1 MAYKFLNSLTV
12 INSTFSSYNSGG
24 TANDS
29 LRISS
34 SNLGASFGVQNTNAS
49 GFAGIEY
56 IDNSGSVKVF
66 TGFNNSNGQEFR
78 FNNIASGGYIDF
90 LIGGTTGIKLFNNR
104 NVTIGSATDGGQKLQ
119 VVGDT
124 KITGATSA
132 GNYSLS
138 VYNSSNAISFYV
150 RGFGDALLAGTL
162 FLGTQNGPNFISNGT
177 LGITSSQGTGNQF
190 IRFTHNNG
198 NNAIRILS
206 NSVIELNPV
215 AGNVLIGT
223 TTDNGAKLQVSGTS
237 SFAGDV
243 ALNGNRLYIGSV
255 LGNTVLRPISTTN
268 LQLFNANAGA
278 GLFLDAN
285 GYVQI
290 GQSNAVNWAYFSAS
304 GTTIYG
310 TTTLSTLAGT
320 GTRMVVADATGIL
333 STQAV
338 PTGTITGSGTTNY
351 VSKWSS
357 SSSLTNSVLYDDGT
371 NLGIGTTTP
380 NRKLTISNS
389 GDALIGLNTITNGIS
404 TIGANF
410 SGSFIVYDDTASTY
424 RLVVKQTT
432 GNVGIGTESPSW
444 KLVVSDN
451 GGAGLEINP
460 NTSSNAVGIYS
471 YDRINSAYRTLNLEA
486 SKYVFGVGNVLIGT
500 STDAGFKLDVNG
512 DIRTQTGYIRGAN
525 SDADL
530 RLDGTVGSQLRYG
543 GQKVLLNSADAYI
556 YTANTARLYINNAGN
571 VGIGTTSPQA
581 KLHLSQSSGNTESII
596 EAIGGTPIF
605 TMLGTSSSVPLFGF
619 NGTGLRIGSVTGA
632 NAAGFSELMRITS
645 AGNVGIGTSS
655 PGSKLEISGPTGSYS
670 SGIGFTPT
678 GTGAR
683 VYRTYIGTNGFF
695 YFDDASAGATRI
707 TLSASGNLG
716 IGTNNPDYF
725 ATSGR
730 TILSLNG
737 ASSSLLE
744 FKVGDVFQ
752 SYIYNSGSTFEFY
765 SSNRFDFYTAGVARL
780 VIAPSGN
787 VLIGTLTDNGSKL
800 QVAGNATLGQGQ
812 NRPVTYDSNGGNF
825 RITANPSGWATGYFF
840 NGSSGTFRG
849 GFGAYGDFDNTIYH
863 WIGDDYNIPTMTLYP
878 NQGNVGISTTSPAQ
892 KLDVNGLIRT
902 NRTSNTDGGVVFGTV
917 GTYLYGADSG
927 GYLATYTSNTERM
940 RIASNGVATIN
951 NLGGSGTRMVV
962 ADASG
967 TLSTQAIPGGGAIKA
982 YGSWQSNNTQLSPA
996 NNFPT
1001 PVIYDVVNFNNNISV
1016 DLDFAS
1022 QYTLITM
1029 LVDGVFNIQ
1038 FSFQFRNLSSS
1049 DQDVYIWFRKNGQTS
1064 SDDIPNSNTLV
1075 SVPAKHGSGTPGHTV
1090 AAWNLFV
1097 QATANDY
1104 FQIVWATSDKTNVSM
1119 EYIPPTPFGPG
1130 SPSSILTVNKVD

>member
-1 MAYKFLNSLTV
+1 MAYQFLSTILGSNANFTGNVGVGTTTPSYKLTV
-12 INSTFSSYNSGG
+12 QDTVNTGTIAIGNVTYPGLIYSSASTGEFRVDNRTSAGAGYITFFPNGQGSTVGSEAMRIVATGNVGIGTATPQGRLNVVSSTTFNTYLINSTSGTG
-24 TANDS
+24 LAFRLYSGYSDILSTYDTIAQNMDITFTPTT
-29 LRISS
+29 IS
-34 SNLGASFGVQNTNAS
+34 GVQNEAMRIK
-49 GFAGIEY
+49 A
-56 IDNSGSVKVF
+56 
-66 TGFNNSNGQEFR
+66 NG
-78 FNNIASGGYIDF
+78 NV
-90 LIGGTTGIKLFNNR
+90 LIGTT
-104 NVTIGSATDGGQKLQ
+104 TDGGQKLQ

-223 TTDNGAKLQVSGTS
+223 TADNGAKLQVNGTG

-320 GTRMVVADATGIL
+320 GTRMVVADASGIL

-338 PTGTITGSGTTNY
+338 PTGTVTGSGTTNY

-357 SSSLTNSVLYDDGT
+357 STSLGDSLIYD
-371 NLGIGTTTP
+371 
-380 NRKLTISNS
+380 
-389 GDALIGLNTITNGIS
+389 NG
-404 TIGANF
+404 A
-410 SGSFIVYDDTASTY
+410 
-424 RLVVKQTT
+424 
-432 GNVGIGTESPSW
+432 NVGINTNTPGTLLQVKGNGVNMISLQYAADGGSAGYGFYNSAGTELWSIGGGRFVAQDALEFSRQGSL
-444 KLVVSDN
+444 KL
-451 GGAGLEINP
+451 L
-460 NTSSNAVGIYS
+460 
-471 YDRINSAYRTLNLEA
+471 INS
-486 SKYVFGVGNVLIGT
+486 
-500 STDAGFKLDVNG
+500 
-512 DIRTQTGYIRGAN
+512 
-525 SDADL
+525 
-530 RLDGTVGSQLRYG
+530 
-543 GQKVLLNSADAYI
+543 
-556 YTANTARLYINNAGN
+556 AGN
-571 VGIGTTSPQA
+571 VGIGTTSPTA
-581 KLHLSQSSGNTESII
+581 KLTVVGE
-596 EAIGGTPIF
+596 
-605 TMLGTSSSVPLFGF
+605 
-619 NGTGLRIGSVTGA
+619 GTGLALIGNPGFVGSNYTAISLNNTLSTSSYNFLSSPTDATLYINRPSGVSIRFREANGANQMVIETGGNVLIGTSTDNGEKLQVNGNATIGSSGGSNSITINGGPNGTASYYGSGVGNGSWDSRPNGNAPYINQWHTGLTFSANSYYGGIRFYNQGYPNVYSSTLVMSVTNDAVGIGTTSPSSKLHVDNPGYSFIAGYDAGNRRVYVGLDSSGEPSIQSALSNGA
-632 NAAGFSELMRITS
+632 PRQLDINPLG
-645 AGNVGIGTSS
+645 GNVGIGTTTPTEKLSVNGNMAFPKS
-655 PGSKLEISGPTGSYS
+655 GNTFIYNDQSGADSITIGGASYFSVKTFNGANYTEVFRATATNNLLIGTTTDNGYRLQVSGRASIYTGATVTDSVAFSVADGSNGLNYIPYVGTGSY
-670 SGIGFTPT
+670 
-678 GTGAR
+678 
-683 VYRTYIGTNGFF
+683 NN
-695 YFDDASAGATRI
+695 
-707 TLSASGNLG
+707 LSYGG
-716 IGTNNPDYF
+716 G
-725 ATSGR
+725 
-730 TILSLNG
+730 
-737 ASSSLLE
+737 SLL
-744 FKVGDVFQ
+744 FNN
-752 SYIYNSGSTFEFY
+752 I
-765 SSNRFDFYTAGVARL
+765 SSRL
-780 VIAPSGN
+780 
-787 VLIGTLTDNGSKL
+787 
-800 QVAGNATLGQGQ
+800 
-812 NRPVTYDSNGGNF
+812 
-825 RITANPSGWATGYFF
+825 
-840 NGSSGTFRG
+840 
-849 GFGAYGDFDNTIYH
+849 
-863 WIGDDYNIPTMTLYP
+863 
-878 NQGNVGISTTSPAQ
+878 
-892 KLDVNGLIRT
+892 
-902 NRTSNTDGGVVFGTV
+902 TV
-917 GTYLYGADSG
+917 GTHNGTAIQFGPSDTLISGAITLFS
-927 GYLATYTSNTERM
+927 
-940 RIASNGVATIN
+940 
-951 NLGGSGTRMVV
+951 LGGSGTRMVV
-962 ADASG
+962 ANASG
-967 TLSTQAIPGGGAIKA
+967 VLSTQAIPGGGAIKA

-1049 DQDVYIWFRKNGQTS
+1049 DQDVYVWFRKNGQTQ
-1064 SDDIPNSNTLV
+1064 SDDIANSNTLI

-1090 AAWNLFV
+1090 AAWNFFV

-1104 FQIVWATSDKTNVSM
+1104 YQIVWATSDKNNVSM